1 MILNYTGDILE
12 TIGQMIN
19 NKLFYLSIYFLQYPT
34 LITLKI
40 FKETNTIIN
49 L

>member
-12 TIGQMIN
+12 TIGQIIN
-19 NKLFYLSIYFLQYPT
+19 NKLFYLSIYFLQYPI
-34 LITLKI
+34 LITSKI
-40 FKETNTIIN
+40 LKETNTIIN